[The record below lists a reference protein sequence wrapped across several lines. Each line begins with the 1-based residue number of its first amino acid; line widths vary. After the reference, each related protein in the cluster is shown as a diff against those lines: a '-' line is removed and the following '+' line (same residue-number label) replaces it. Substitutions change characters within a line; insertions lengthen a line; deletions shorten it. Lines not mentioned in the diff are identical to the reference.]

1 MLLREVHQAYYH
13 PVTQEYLMTSAYL
26 MPLMAPRLTDG
37 AASATVCRS
46 LSWRLREFIPPAGSR
61 RGEMRY
67 STTNSNMS
75 KPIYPDLL
83 KARILTANPT
93 ILPTSSTLPPQPP
106 PSSTVLENVKA
117 VLTKSTALSSSS
129 SSNYTFN
136 VEREVLARARARE
149 RTTAKENS
157 IELDLTGVQVDSF
170 DCTSRW

>member
-1 MLLREVHQAYYH
+1 
-13 PVTQEYLMTSAYL
+13 
-26 MPLMAPRLTDG
+26 
-37 AASATVCRS
+37 
-46 LSWRLREFIPPAGSR
+46 LREFIPPAGSR
-61 RGEMRY
+61 RGEM
-67 STTNSNMS
+67 S
-75 KPIYPDLL
+75 KPNYPDLS
-83 KARILTANPT
+83 KARILTANPR

-149 RTTAKENS
+149 GTTAKENS

-170 DCTSRW
+170 DCTSR